1 MVVSETLFLSWYCKN
16 TKLPSTQLHF
26 QSTKAT
32 VSSELQFLRV
42 PIGLQSSI

>member
-1 MVVSETLFLSWYCKN
+1 MIVSETLFLSWYCKN

-32 VSSELQFLRV
+32 VSSEIQFLWV
-42 PIGLQSSI
+42 PIGYQSSL